1 MAGEGE
7 NMSWKILLAMMVTFA
22 LMMSSSYTMLIP
34 FLPIYMQSELGATAD
49 NVSLWSG
56 VTYAITFAISAFV
69 SPIWGKLSDKMG
81 KKPMIIRASFLL
93 AITYFLGGIVRTPFE
108 LFLVRAF
115 QGIASGLWPAC
126 LVMMSACVPKNK
138 IGISMGLMQSANI
151 CGGIIGPLLGGI
163 LATAFGMRN
172 SFYVGAV
179 ALSLIT
185 VTTILFIK
193 EPPVAPEKEI
203 NKAQNTSYLSF
214 IKDKNILILL
224 LCVCMTNLVI
234 LQIQP
239 IVSLYV
245 QQLSHN
251 SDKAVLLTGFI
262 MSLGGIAGA
271 LASPLWGKTG
281 QKVGFYKTITLAF
294 ISAGLLMSLQG
305 VPNSLVLFGLMQ
317 FLCGLGFSGIFPSAN
332 SILVLLTP
340 PSSRGMGFGSLFSA
354 QMIGGALGPVIGGVI
369 VSFMSFNTVYIISGS
384 ILFVI
389 GIYLKFF
396 APESFKQKASLTKDH
411 KIESRNKEYL
421 DDIKKKAQAELLDER
436 EKAK

>member
-1 MAGEGE
+1 
-7 NMSWKILLAMMVTFA
+7 MSWKILLAMMVTFA

-81 KKPMIIRASFLL
+81 KKPMIIRSSFLL

-203 NKAQNTSYLSF
+203 NKAQPPSYLNF

-294 ISAGLLMSLQG
+294 ISAGLLVSLQG

-332 SILVLLTP
+332 SILVMLTP

>member
-1 MAGEGE
+1 
-7 NMSWKILLAMMVTFA
+7 MSWKILLAMMVTFA

-203 NKAQNTSYLSF
+203 NKAQNTSYLTF
-214 IKDKNILILL
+214 IKNKNILILL
-224 LCVCMTNLVI
+224 FCVCMTNLVI

-436 EKAK
+436 DKAK

>member
-1 MAGEGE
+1 
-7 NMSWKILLAMMVTFA
+7 MSWKILLAMMVTFA

-193 EPPVAPEKEI
+193 EPHVAPEKEI

>member
-1 MAGEGE
+1 
-7 NMSWKILLAMMVTFA
+7 MSWKILLAMMVTFA

-69 SPIWGKLSDKMG
+69 SPIWGKLSEKMG

-203 NKAQNTSYLSF
+203 NKAQNTSYLTF

-281 QKVGFYKTITLAF
+281 QKVGFYKTITIAF

>member
-1 MAGEGE
+1 
-7 NMSWKILLAMMVTFA
+7 MSWKILLAMMVTFA

-193 EPPVAPEKEI
+193 EPPVAPEKES
-203 NKAQNTSYLSF
+203 NKAQNTSYLTF
-214 IKDKNILILL
+214 IKDMNILILL

>member
-1 MAGEGE
+1 
-7 NMSWKILLAMMVTFA
+7 MSWKILLAMMVTFA

-81 KKPMIIRASFLL
+81 KKPMIIRSSFLL

-193 EPPVAPEKEI
+193 EPPVAPEKEF
-203 NKAQNTSYLSF
+203 NKAQNPSYLSF

-294 ISAGLLMSLQG
+294 ISAGLLVSLQG

>member
-1 MAGEGE
+1 
-7 NMSWKILLAMMVTFA
+7 MSWKILLAMMVTFA

-34 FLPIYMQSELGATAD
+34 FLPIYMQNELGATAD

-108 LFLVRAF
+108 LFFVRAF

-138 IGISMGLMQSANI
+138 LGISMGLMQSANI

-369 VSFMSFNTVYIISGS
+369 VSFMSFNSVYIISGS
-384 ILFVI
+384 ILFII
-389 GIYLKFF
+389 GIYLNFF

-421 DDIKKKAQAELLDER
+421 DDIKKKAQAELIDER

>member
-1 MAGEGE
+1 
-7 NMSWKILLAMMVTFA
+7 MSWKILLAMMVTFA

>member
-1 MAGEGE
+1 
-7 NMSWKILLAMMVTFA
+7 MSWKILLAMMVTFA

-193 EPPVAPEKEI
+193 EPPVVPEKEI

>member
-1 MAGEGE
+1 
-7 NMSWKILLAMMVTFA
+7 MSWKILLAMMVTFA

-421 DDIKKKAQAELLDER
+421 DDIKKKVQAELLDER

>member
-1 MAGEGE
+1 
-7 NMSWKILLAMMVTFA
+7 MSWKILLAMMVTFA

-34 FLPIYMQSELGATAD
+34 FLPIYIQSELGATAD

>member
-1 MAGEGE
+1 
-7 NMSWKILLAMMVTFA
+7 MSWKILLAMMVTFA

-138 IGISMGLMQSANI
+138 IGISMRLMQSANI

-203 NKAQNTSYLSF
+203 NKAQNTSYLTF

-281 QKVGFYKTITLAF
+281 QKVGFYKTITIAF

>member
-1 MAGEGE
+1 
-7 NMSWKILLAMMVTFA
+7 MSWKILLAMMVTFA

-34 FLPIYMQSELGATAD
+34 FLPIYMQNELGATAD

-69 SPIWGKLSDKMG
+69 SPIWGKFSDKMG

-108 LFLVRAF
+108 LFFVRAF

-138 IGISMGLMQSANI
+138 LGISMGLMQSANI

-369 VSFMSFNTVYIISGS
+369 VSFMSFNSVYIISGS
-384 ILFVI
+384 ILFII

-421 DDIKKKAQAELLDER
+421 DDIKKKAQAELIDER

>member
-1 MAGEGE
+1 
-7 NMSWKILLAMMVTFA
+7 MSWKILLAMMVTFA

-34 FLPIYMQSELGATAD
+34 FLPIYMQSELGAKAD

-81 KKPMIIRASFLL
+81 KKPMIIRSSFLL

-203 NKAQNTSYLSF
+203 NKAQNTSYLTF

-281 QKVGFYKTITLAF
+281 QRVGFYKTITLAF

-421 DDIKKKAQAELLDER
+421 DDIKKKAQSELLDER

>member
-1 MAGEGE
+1 
-7 NMSWKILLAMMVTFA
+7 MSWKILLAMMVTFA

-203 NKAQNTSYLSF
+203 NKAQNTSYLTF

-396 APESFKQKASLTKDH
+396 ASESFKQKASLTKDH
-411 KIESRNKEYL
+411 KI
-421 DDIKKKAQAELLDER
+421 
-436 EKAK
+436 

>member
-1 MAGEGE
+1 
-7 NMSWKILLAMMVTFA
+7 MSWKILLAMMVTFA

-203 NKAQNTSYLSF
+203 NKAQNTSYLTF

-396 APESFKQKASLTKDH
+396 APETFKQKASLTKDH

>member
-1 MAGEGE
+1 
-7 NMSWKILLAMMVTFA
+7 MSWKILLAMMVTFA

-203 NKAQNTSYLSF
+203 NKAQNTSYLTF

-262 MSLGGIAGA
+262 MSLGGISGA

>member
-1 MAGEGE
+1 
-7 NMSWKILLAMMVTFA
+7 MSWKILLAMMVTFA

-185 VTTILFIK
+185 FTTILFIK

-203 NKAQNTSYLSF
+203 NKAQNTSYLTF

>member
-1 MAGEGE
+1 
-7 NMSWKILLAMMVTFA
+7 MSWKILLAMMVTFA

-193 EPPVAPEKEI
+193 EPPVSPEKEI

-396 APESFKQKASLTKDH
+396 APESFKQKANLTKDH

>member
-1 MAGEGE
+1 
-7 NMSWKILLAMMVTFA
+7 
-22 LMMSSSYTMLIP
+22 MLIP

-203 NKAQNTSYLSF
+203 NKAQNTSYLTF

>member
-1 MAGEGE
+1 
-7 NMSWKILLAMMVTFA
+7 MSWKILLAMMVTFA

-69 SPIWGKLSDKMG
+69 SPIWGKLSDKKG

-203 NKAQNTSYLSF
+203 NKAQNTSYLTF

-281 QKVGFYKTITLAF
+281 QKVGFYKTITIAF

>member
-1 MAGEGE
+1 
-7 NMSWKILLAMMVTFA
+7 MSWKILLAMMVTFA

-34 FLPIYMQSELGATAD
+34 FLPIYMQNELGATAD

-108 LFLVRAF
+108 LFFVRAF

-138 IGISMGLMQSANI
+138 LGISMGLMQSANI

-163 LATAFGMRN
+163 LATAFGMIN

-384 ILFVI
+384 ILFII

-421 DDIKKKAQAELLDER
+421 DDIKKKAQAELIDER

>member
-1 MAGEGE
+1 
-7 NMSWKILLAMMVTFA
+7 MSWKILLAMMVTFA

-34 FLPIYMQSELGATAD
+34 FLPIYMQNELGATAD

-138 IGISMGLMQSANI
+138 LGISMGLMQSANI

-185 VTTILFIK
+185 VTTVLFIK
-193 EPPVAPEKEI
+193 EPPAAPEKEI
-203 NKAQNTSYLSF
+203 NKAQNTSYLTF

-224 LCVCMTNLVI
+224 LCVCMTNMVI

>member
-1 MAGEGE
+1 
-7 NMSWKILLAMMVTFA
+7 MSWKILLAMMVTFA
-22 LMMSSSYTMLIP
+22 LMMSSSYTILIP

-203 NKAQNTSYLSF
+203 NKAQNTSYLTF

>member
-1 MAGEGE
+1 
-7 NMSWKILLAMMVTFA
+7 MSWKILLAMMVTFA
-22 LMMSSSYTMLIP
+22 LMMSSSYTMLLP

-203 NKAQNTSYLSF
+203 NKAQNTSYLTF

>member
-1 MAGEGE
+1 
-7 NMSWKILLAMMVTFA
+7 MSWKILLAMMVTFA

-203 NKAQNTSYLSF
+203 NKAQNTSYLTF

-389 GIYLKFF
+389 GVYLKFF

>member
-1 MAGEGE
+1 
-7 NMSWKILLAMMVTFA
+7 MMVTFA

-81 KKPMIIRASFLL
+81 KKPMIIRSSFLL

-203 NKAQNTSYLSF
+203 NKAQNPSYLSF

-294 ISAGLLMSLQG
+294 ISAGLLVSLQG

>member
-1 MAGEGE
+1 
-7 NMSWKILLAMMVTFA
+7 MSWKILLAMMVTFA

-34 FLPIYMQSELGATAD
+34 FLPIYMQNELGATAD

-138 IGISMGLMQSANI
+138 LGISMGLMQSANI

-185 VTTILFIK
+185 VTTVLFIK
-193 EPPVAPEKEI
+193 EPPAAPEKEI
-203 NKAQNTSYLSF
+203 NKAKNTSYLTF

-224 LCVCMTNLVI
+224 LCVCMTNMVI

-271 LASPLWGKTG
+271 LASPLWGNTG

-369 VSFMSFNTVYIISGS
+369 VSFMNFNTVYIISGS

>member
-1 MAGEGE
+1 
-7 NMSWKILLAMMVTFA
+7 MSWKILLAMMVTFA

-203 NKAQNTSYLSF
+203 NKAQPTSYLSF

>member
-1 MAGEGE
+1 
-7 NMSWKILLAMMVTFA
+7 MSWKILLAMMVMFA

>member
-1 MAGEGE
+1 
-7 NMSWKILLAMMVTFA
+7 MSWKILLAMMVTFA

-34 FLPIYMQSELGATAD
+34 FLPIYMQNELGATAD

-138 IGISMGLMQSANI
+138 LGISMGLMQSANI

-172 SFYVGAV
+172 SFYVGAE

-185 VTTILFIK
+185 VTTVLFIK
-193 EPPVAPEKEI
+193 EPPAAPEKEI
-203 NKAQNTSYLSF
+203 NKAQNTSYLTF

-224 LCVCMTNLVI
+224 LCVCMTNMVI

-271 LASPLWGKTG
+271 LAPPLWGKTG

-384 ILFVI
+384 ILFII

-396 APESFKQKASLTKDH
+396 APESFKQKASLTKEH

>member
-1 MAGEGE
+1 
-7 NMSWKILLAMMVTFA
+7 MSWKILLAMMVTFA

-193 EPPVAPEKEI
+193 EPPAAPEKEI
-203 NKAQNTSYLSF
+203 NKAQNTSYLTF

>member
-1 MAGEGE
+1 
-7 NMSWKILLAMMVTFA
+7 MSWKILLAMMVTFA

-193 EPPVAPEKEI
+193 EPPVSPEKEI

-305 VPNSLVLFGLMQ
+305 IPNSLVLFGLMQ

-421 DDIKKKAQAELLDER
+421 DDIKKKAQTELLDER

>member
-1 MAGEGE
+1 
-7 NMSWKILLAMMVTFA
+7 MMVTFA

-193 EPPVAPEKEI
+193 EPPVVPEKEI

>member
-1 MAGEGE
+1 
-7 NMSWKILLAMMVTFA
+7 MSWKILLAMMVTFA

-305 VPNSLVLFGLMQ
+305 LPNSLVLFGLMQ

>member
-1 MAGEGE
+1 
-7 NMSWKILLAMMVTFA
+7 MSWKILLAMMVTFA

-203 NKAQNTSYLSF
+203 NKAQNPSYLSF

-294 ISAGLLMSLQG
+294 ISAGLLVSLQG

>member
-1 MAGEGE
+1 
-7 NMSWKILLAMMVTFA
+7 MSWKILLAMMVTFA

-185 VTTILFIK
+185 VTTILFIR

-203 NKAQNTSYLSF
+203 NKAQNTSYLTF

-281 QKVGFYKTITLAF
+281 QKVGFYKTITIAF

>member
-1 MAGEGE
+1 
-7 NMSWKILLAMMVTFA
+7 MSWKILLAMMVTFA

-34 FLPIYMQSELGATAD
+34 FLPIYMQNELGATAD

-138 IGISMGLMQSANI
+138 LGISMGLMQSANI

-384 ILFVI
+384 ILFII

>member
-1 MAGEGE
+1 
-7 NMSWKILLAMMVTFA
+7 MSWKILLAMMVTFA

-203 NKAQNTSYLSF
+203 NKAQNTSYLTF

-354 QMIGGALGPVIGGVI
+354 QMMGGALGPVIGGVI